1 MDQHIRNMLA
11 YMNRLS
17 NPPTLTGSATD
28 LAECMRA
35 LENYEP
41 ESVCGLEQQVA
52 DEISV
57 HIPELRNI
65 LRYERGTQEKR
76 DDSDAVNSLFEYP
89 EYELPFQC
97 PPNSPYEISADTDL
111 TVLTPRGQ
119 PRCLC
124 NKFYSRVRARKILY
138 YTGIQSDQPGRYL
151 DVSAAYKPLLEDYDA
166 IDRRRALEH
175 AIANFYSFP
184 NLTYYVMKREIGMRF
199 PKMRAQN
206 DRKFLPKLDGLYL
219 AAETSISLH
228 NGFIYGLLSP
238 DYACSEK
245 KS

>member
-1 MDQHIRNMLA
+1 MDQHIRNMLT

-17 NPPTLTGSATD
+17 NPPTWTGSATD

-41 ESVCGLEQQVA
+41 ESVCGLEQQLA

-57 HIPELRNI
+57 HIPEVRNI

-76 DDSDAVNSLFEYP
+76 DDSDALNSLFEYP

-119 PRCLC
+119 LRCLC

-138 YTGIQSDQPGRYL
+138 YTGIQWDQPGGYL
-151 DVSAAYKPLLEDYDA
+151 DVSAAYKPLLEDYDT

-175 AIANFYSFP
+175 AIANLYSFP
-184 NLTYYVMKREIGMRF
+184 NLTYYVMKREIGIRF
-199 PKMRAQN
+199 PRMRAQN
-206 DRKFLPKLDGLYL
+206 NR
-219 AAETSISLH
+219 
-228 NGFIYGLLSP
+228 
-238 DYACSEK
+238 
-245 KS
+245 